1 MRIGNLAG
9 RLTVFTEHGAIDVE
23 QTSAGEFSAD
33 PQAIYPRWEEFR
45 RWWAGHAPRTDDA
58 VPFAQEDLGAPAPH
72 PTQVLAIGLNY
83 RDHAAEAGF
92 AIPDSPTV
100 FTKFVSSFTGPIGDI
115 VLAGPTVDWEVELV
129 AVIGQRA
136 RNVAVED
143 GWSHI
148 AGLTL
153 GQDISER
160 TVQLAGPAPQF
171 SLGKSFPG
179 FSPTGPWLVTPDE
192 LTQRDAI
199 QLGCAVNGEAVQKG
213 SSADLV
219 FSIPELVAR
228 LSAVLP
234 LEPGDVI
241 FTGTPAGVGAVRKP
255 QRFLS
260 AGDELVSYARDIGE
274 MRHRFVSATA
284 STQHGSD

>member
-1 MRIGNLAG
+1 
-9 RLTVFTEHGAIDVE
+9 VFTAHGAIDVE
-23 QTSAGEFSAD
+23 RASGGEFDAD
-33 PQAIYPRWEEFR
+33 PQAVYPRWKEFR
-45 RWWAGHAPRTDDA
+45 RWWAAHPPRPEA
-58 VPFAQEDLGAPAPH
+58 EAPFAREDLGAPAPR
-72 PTQVLAIGLNY
+72 PAQVLAIGLNY
-83 RDHAAEAGF
+83 RDHAKEAGL
-92 AIPDSPTV
+92 AIPDSPPV
-100 FTKFVSSFTGPIGDI
+100 FTKFVSSFAGPIGDI

-129 AVIGQRA
+129 AVIGERA

-143 GWSHI
+143 GWSHV

-160 TVQLAGPAPQF
+160 TVQQAGPAPQF

-192 LTQRDAI
+192 LGRRDDI
-199 QLGCAVNGEAVQKG
+199 QLGCAVNGESVQKG

-241 FTGTPAGVGAVRKP
+241 FTGTPAGVGAARKP
-255 QRFLS
+255 PRFLS

-274 MRHRFVSATA
+274 MRHRFVSAA
-284 STQHGSD
+284 ADIPGSRR

>member
-1 MRIGNLAG
+1 MQG
-9 RLTVFTEHGAIDVE
+9 
-23 QTSAGEFSAD
+23 
-33 PQAIYPRWEEFR
+33 
-45 RWWAGHAPRTDDA
+45 
-58 VPFAQEDLGAPAPH
+58 
-72 PTQVLAIGLNY
+72 
-83 RDHAAEAGF
+83 
-92 AIPDSPTV
+92 
-100 FTKFVSSFTGPIGDI
+100 
-115 VLAGPTVDWEVELV
+115 
-129 AVIGQRA
+129 
-136 RNVAVED
+136 
-143 GWSHI
+143 
-148 AGLTL
+148 
-153 GQDISER
+153 
-160 TVQLAGPAPQF
+160 AGPAPQF

-284 STQHGSD
+284 QLSI

>member
-1 MRIGNLAG
+1 
-9 RLTVFTEHGAIDVE
+9 
-23 QTSAGEFSAD
+23 
-33 PQAIYPRWEEFR
+33 
-45 RWWAGHAPRTDDA
+45 
-58 VPFAQEDLGAPAPH
+58 
-72 PTQVLAIGLNY
+72 
-83 RDHAAEAGF
+83 
-92 AIPDSPTV
+92 V

-129 AVIGQRA
+129 AVIGERA

-192 LTQRDAI
+192 LTERDDI
-199 QLGCAVNGEAVQKG
+199 QLGCSVNGESVQKG
-213 SSADLV
+213 SSADLM

-241 FTGTPAGVGAVRKP
+241 FTGTPAGVGVVRKP

-260 AGDELVSYARDIGE
+260 AGDELVSYARGIGE

-284 STQHGSD
+284 PTQHRPD

>member
-9 RLTVFTEHGAIDVE
+9 RLTVFTEHGAVDVE

-33 PQAIYPRWEEFR
+33 PQAIYRQWEEFR
-45 RWWAGHAPRTDDA
+45 RWWAGHEPCTDAA
-58 VPFAQEDLGAPAPH
+58 VPFTQKDLGAPAPH

-129 AVIGQRA
+129 AVIGQRG

-192 LTQRDAI
+192 LTQRDDI
-199 QLGCAVNGEAVQKG
+199 QLGCSVNGESVQKG

-284 STQHGSD
+284 QLSTV

>member
-9 RLTVFTEHGAIDVE
+9 RLTVFTEHGAVDVE

-58 VPFAQEDLGAPAPH
+58 VPFAQKDLGAPAPH

-115 VLAGPTVDWEVELV
+115 VLAGPTVDCEVELV
-129 AVIGQRA
+129 AVIGERA

-192 LTQRDAI
+192 LAERDEI
-199 QLGCAVNGEAVQKG
+199 QLGCSVNGESVQKG

-241 FTGTPAGVGAVRKP
+241 FTGTPAGVGVVRKP

-260 AGDELVSYARDIGE
+260 AGDELVSYARGIGE
-274 MRHRFVSATA
+274 MRHRFVSAMA
-284 STQHGSD
+284 STQH